1 MSKEVDITVGFSGW
15 LRIRP
20 ENIKFMNFVNIDEG
34 GLAAAAEM
42 AITGSEWLKL
52 SHEDRCDYVLEDV
65 VAVIRDSDYCE
76 WEDIDVVADEPF
88 MCGE

>member
-20 ENIKFMNFVNIDEG
+20 ENIKFMNFVNIGKDD
-34 GLAAAAEM
+34 ADD
-42 AITGSEWLKL
+42 ITGSEWLKL

-65 VAVIRDSDYCE
+65 VAAIRDSDYCE